1 MSAPAEA
8 PPRMLILH
16 DGNPLAN
23 IRRPW
28 VNYGLMLTMV
38 VVFGLQLV
46 GLVRWQH
53 FAFIPIQLW
62 HFWPGPG
69 PLHGIAGLFTHQFL
83 HGSLLHIIA
92 NLIALRV
99 FGDNIED
106 ALGHG
111 RYAAFFLVSGALAA
125 IAQGIAAPTA
135 PLIGASGAISAVMA
149 GYLLL
154 HPRARIFVLVF
165 NVAPV
170 LAPASFVVGFS
181 ILVNIAMAYDLTLLG
196 GATPGAEARSIA
208 WWAHI
213 GGFAAGLLLVPLLK
227 ARSVAL
233 FQPPPLTQGVS
244 MRWLGRLIPSLAW
257 PGDRPFGEDAA
268 AAVAAAEHPTRA
280 KALVFAKALL
290 YILLTLVLMR
300 FLS

>member
-1 MSAPAEA
+1 
-8 PPRMLILH
+8 
-16 DGNPLAN
+16 
-23 IRRPW
+23 
-28 VNYGLMLTMV
+28 MLTMV

-69 PLHGIAGLFTHQFL
+69 PLHGIAGLFAHQFL

-135 PLIGASGAISAVMA
+135 PLIGASGAISAVMSDDPREGVVDRDCRVHGFDNLYVA
-149 GYLLL
+149 GSAVY
-154 HPRARIFVLVF
+154 PTT
-165 NVAPV
+165 
-170 LAPASFVVGFS
+170 GY
-181 ILVNIAMAYDLTLLG
+181 VNPTLT
-196 GATPGAEARSIA
+196 
-208 WWAHI
+208 
-213 GGFAAGLLLVPLLK
+213 V
-227 ARSVAL
+227 VAL
-233 FQPPPLTQGVS
+233 AL
-244 MRWLGRLIPSLAW
+244 RLADHLKTKFRLA
-257 PGDRPFGEDAA
+257 
-268 AAVAAAEHPTRA
+268 
-280 KALVFAKALL
+280 
-290 YILLTLVLMR
+290 
-300 FLS
+300 

>member
-1 MSAPAEA
+1 
-8 PPRMLILH
+8 MLILH
-16 DGNPLAN
+16 DGNPLAH
-23 IRRPW
+23 IKRPW
-28 VNYGLMLTMV
+28 VNHALIATMAI
-38 VVFGLQLV
+38 VFGLQAL
-46 GLVRWQH
+46 GAIRWQH
-53 FAFIPIQLW
+53 FAFMPEQLW
-62 HFWPGPG
+62 HLWPQPGPF
-69 PLHGIAGLFTHQFL
+69 HGIAGLLTHQFL
-83 HGSLLHIIA
+83 HGGLLHIIA
-92 NLIALRV
+92 NVVALRV

-106 ALGHG
+106 ALGHW

-125 IAQGIAAPTA
+125 IAQGIAAPTM

-165 NVAPV
+165 NIAPV

-181 ILVNIAMAYDLTLLG
+181 ILVNIAMAYDITLLTG
-196 GATPGAEARSIA
+196 VSSGAEARSIA

-213 GGFAAGLLLVPLLK
+213 GGFAAGLVLVPVLK

-233 FQPPPLTQGVS
+233 FQPPPLTQGAG

-268 AAVAAAEHPTRA
+268 AAVAAAEHPART
-280 KALVFAKALL
+280 KALVFAKAVL
-290 YILLTLVLMR
+290 YILLIFVLMR
-300 FLS
+300 LLS

>member
-1 MSAPAEA
+1 MKKAI
-8 PPRMLILH
+8 ILS
-16 DGNPLAN
+16 GLLLA
-23 IRRPW
+23 
-28 VNYGLMLTMV
+28 VTAS
-38 VVFGLQLV
+38 
-46 GLVRWQH
+46 
-53 FAFIPIQLW
+53 FA
-62 HFWPGPG
+62 
-69 PLHGIAGLFTHQFL
+69 A
-83 HGSLLHIIA
+83 
-92 NLIALRV
+92 
-99 FGDNIED
+99 
-106 ALGHG
+106 
-111 RYAAFFLVSGALAA
+111 
-125 IAQGIAAPTA
+125 AQGINLALTDC
-135 PLIGASGAISAVMA
+135 
-149 GYLLL
+149 GYPYVSSNSLTS
-154 HPRARIFVLVF
+154 VVF

-280 KALVFAKALL
+280 EALVFAKALL

>member
-1 MSAPAEA
+1 
-8 PPRMLILH
+8 MLILH
-16 DGNPLAN
+16 DGNPLTH
-23 IRRPW
+23 IKRPW
-28 VNYGLMLTMV
+28 VNHALIVTMG
-38 VVFGLQLV
+38 VVFGLQLLGV
-46 GLVRWQH
+46 VRWQQ
-53 FAFIPIQLW
+53 FAFLPAQLW
-62 HFWPGPG
+62 RLGPGPG
-69 PLHGIAGLFTHQFL
+69 PFHGISGLFTHQFL
-83 HGSLLHIIA
+83 HGGLLHIIA
-92 NLIALRV
+92 NVIALRV

-106 ALGHG
+106 ALGHW

-125 IAQGIAAPTA
+125 IAQGIAEPTA

-154 HPRARIFVLVF
+154 HPRARILVLVF
-165 NVAPV
+165 NIAPM

-181 ILVNIAMAYDLTLLG
+181 ILVNIAMAYDITLLTG
-196 GATPGAEARSIA
+196 GTPGADARSIA

-213 GGFAAGLLLVPLLK
+213 GGFTAGLALVPLLK

-233 FQPPPLTQGVS
+233 FQPPPLTQGVG

-268 AAVAAAEHPTRA
+268 AAVAAAEHPTRT

-290 YILLTLVLMR
+290 YILVILVLMR
-300 FLS
+300 VLS

>member
-1 MSAPAEA
+1 
-8 PPRMLILH
+8 MLILH

-28 VNYGLMLTMV
+28 VIYALIATMGIA
-38 VVFGLQLV
+38 FALQLSRAI
-46 GLVRWQH
+46 RWQD
-53 FAFIPIQLW
+53 FAFFPMQLW
-62 HFWPGPG
+62 CFLPGPG
-69 PLHGIAGLFTHQFL
+69 PFHGLSGLFTHQFL
-83 HGSLLHIIA
+83 HGGLLHLVG
-92 NLIALRV
+92 NVIALRV

-106 ALGHG
+106 ALGHA
-111 RYAAFFLVSGALAA
+111 RYAAFFLLSGAFAA
-125 IAQGIAAPTA
+125 IAQGIAEPTV

-165 NVAPV
+165 NIAPM
-170 LAPASFVVGFS
+170 LAPASFVVGFT
-181 ILVNIAMAYDLTLLG
+181 ILVNIAMAYDVTLLTG
-196 GATPGAEARSIA
+196 GTPGVEARIIA

-213 GGFAAGLLLVPLLK
+213 AGFAAGLVLVPALK
-227 ARSVAL
+227 ARSVML
-233 FQPPPLTQGVS
+233 FQPAPLTQGKG
-244 MRWLGRLIPSLAW
+244 MRWLGRLIPSLSW

-290 YILLTLVLMR
+290 YILLILVLMR
-300 FLS
+300 FLR

>member
-1 MSAPAEA
+1 
-8 PPRMLILH
+8 MLILH
-16 DGNPLAN
+16 DGNPLTY
-23 IRRPW
+23 IKRPW
-28 VNYGLMLTMV
+28 VNYALIVTMGA
-38 VVFGLQLV
+38 VFGLQLLGV
-46 GLVRWQH
+46 VRWQQ
-53 FAFIPIQLW
+53 FVFLPMQLW
-62 HFWPGPG
+62 HLWPRPG
-69 PLHGIAGLFTHQFL
+69 PLYGIAGPFTHQFL
-83 HGSLLHIIA
+83 HGGLLHLIA
-92 NLIALRV
+92 NVIALRV

-106 ALGHG
+106 ALGHW

-125 IAQGIAAPTA
+125 IAQGIAAPTV

-181 ILVNIAMAYDLTLLG
+181 ILVNIAMAYDITLLTG
-196 GATPGAEARSIA
+196 GTPGAEARIIA

-213 GGFAAGLLLVPLLK
+213 GGFASGLVLVPVLK
-227 ARSVAL
+227 RRAVKL
-233 FQPPPLTQGVS
+233 FQPPPLTQGAG

-257 PGDRPFGEDAA
+257 PGDRPFGEDTA
-268 AAVAAAEHPTRA
+268 AAVAAIEHPTRA

-290 YILLTLVLMR
+290 YILLIFVLMR

>member
-1 MSAPAEA
+1 
-8 PPRMLILH
+8 MLILH
-16 DGNPLAN
+16 DGNPLTH
-23 IRRPW
+23 IKRPW
-28 VNYGLMLTMV
+28 VNHALMLTMV
-38 VVFGLQLV
+38 LVFGLQLL
-46 GLVRWQH
+46 GILHWQQ
-53 FAFIPIQLW
+53 FAFFPAQLW
-62 HFWPGPG
+62 HLSPGPG
-69 PLHGIAGLFTHQFL
+69 PFDGITGLFTHQFL
-83 HGSLLHIIA
+83 HGGVLHILA
-92 NLIALRV
+92 NVIALRV

-106 ALGHG
+106 ALGHW
-111 RYAAFFLVSGALAA
+111 RYGAFFLVSGALAA
-125 IAQGIAAPTA
+125 IAQGIAAPMV

-181 ILVNIAMAYDLTLLG
+181 ILVDIAMAYDVTLLT
-196 GATPGAEARSIA
+196 GATPGAEARFIA

-213 GGFAAGLLLVPLLK
+213 GGFAAGLVLVPLLK

-268 AAVAAAEHPTRA
+268 AAVAAAEHPTRT
-280 KALVFAKALL
+280 KALVFVKALL

-300 FLS
+300 YLS

>member
-1 MSAPAEA
+1 
-8 PPRMLILH
+8 MLILH
-16 DGNPLAN
+16 DGNPLVH
-23 IRRPW
+23 IKRPW
-28 VNYGLMLTMV
+28 VNHALIVTMGI
-38 VVFGLQLV
+38 VFGLQLLGV
-46 GLVRWQH
+46 VRWQH
-53 FAFIPIQLW
+53 FAFIPAQLW
-62 HFWPGPG
+62 HLWPGPG
-69 PLHGIAGLFTHQFL
+69 PLHGVAGLVTHQFL
-83 HGSLLHIIA
+83 HGGLLHIIA
-92 NLIALRV
+92 NVIALRV

-106 ALGHG
+106 ALGHC

-125 IAQGIAAPTA
+125 IAQGIAEPTV

-165 NVAPV
+165 NIAPM

-181 ILVNIAMAYDLTLLG
+181 ILVNIAMAYDITLLTG
-196 GATPGAEARSIA
+196 GAPGAEARSIA

-213 GGFAAGLLLVPLLK
+213 GGFAAGLALVPLLK
-227 ARSVAL
+227 ARSVPL
-233 FQPPPLTQGVS
+233 FQPPPLTQGAS

-268 AAVAAAEHPTRA
+268 AAVAAAEHPTRT

-290 YILLTLVLMR
+290 YILVILVLMR
-300 FLS
+300 VLS

>member
-1 MSAPAEA
+1 
-8 PPRMLILH
+8 MLILH
-16 DGNPLAN
+16 DGNPL
-23 IRRPW
+23 IHIKRPW
-28 VNYGLMLTMV
+28 VNYTLMLTMAL
-38 VVFGLQLV
+38 VFGLQL
-46 GLVRWQH
+46 LRILHWQQ
-53 FAFIPIQLW
+53 FAFFPAQLW
-62 HFWPGPG
+62 HLSPGPG
-69 PLHGIAGLFTHQFL
+69 PFHGITGLFTHQFL
-83 HGSLLHIIA
+83 HGGLLHIIA
-92 NLIALRV
+92 NVIALRV

-106 ALGHG
+106 ALGHW
-111 RYAAFFLVSGALAA
+111 RYVAFFLVSGALAA

-181 ILVNIAMAYDLTLLG
+181 ILVNIAMAYDITLLT

-213 GGFAAGLLLVPLLK
+213 GGFAAGLVLVPLLK

-268 AAVAAAEHPTRA
+268 AAVAAAEHPARA
-280 KALVFAKALL
+280 KALVFVKAVL

-300 FLS
+300 YLS

>member
-1 MSAPAEA
+1 
-8 PPRMLILH
+8 MLILH
-16 DGNPLAN
+16 DGNPLTH
-23 IRRPW
+23 IKRPW
-28 VNYGLMLTMV
+28 VNHALMLTMV
-38 VVFGLQLV
+38 LVFGLQLL
-46 GLVRWQH
+46 GILRWQQ
-53 FAFIPIQLW
+53 FAFFPAQLW
-62 HFWPGPG
+62 RLGPGPG
-69 PLHGIAGLFTHQFL
+69 PFHGVSGLFTHQFL
-83 HGSLLHIIA
+83 HGGLLHILA
-92 NLIALRV
+92 NVIALRV

-106 ALGHG
+106 ALGHW
-111 RYAAFFLVSGALAA
+111 RYAAFFLMSGALSAV
-125 IAQGIAAPTA
+125 AQGIAEPMA

-181 ILVNIAMAYDLTLLG
+181 ILVNIAMAYDVTLLT
-196 GATPGAEARSIA
+196 GATPGGEARSIA

-213 GGFAAGLLLVPLLK
+213 GGFAAGLVLVPLLK
-227 ARSVAL
+227 VRSVAL
-233 FQPPPLTQGVS
+233 FQPPPLTQGVG

-268 AAVAAAEHPTRA
+268 AAVAAVEHPTRT

>member
-1 MSAPAEA
+1 
-8 PPRMLILH
+8 MLILH
-16 DGNPLAN
+16 DGNPLTH
-23 IRRPW
+23 IKRPW
-28 VNYGLMLTMV
+28 VNHGLMVAMGIF
-38 VVFGLQLV
+38 FGLQLLGV
-46 GLVRWQH
+46 VRWQQ
-53 FAFIPIQLW
+53 FAFFPVQLW
-62 HFWPGPG
+62 RLGPGPG
-69 PLHGIAGLFTHQFL
+69 PFHGITGLFTHQFL
-83 HGSLLHIIA
+83 HGGLLHVIA
-92 NLIALRV
+92 NVIALRV

-106 ALGHG
+106 ALGHC
-111 RYAAFFLVSGALAA
+111 RYGGFFLVSGALAA
-125 IAQGIAAPTA
+125 IAQGIATPTV

-181 ILVNIAMAYDLTLLG
+181 ILVNIAMAYDISLLT

-213 GGFAAGLLLVPLLK
+213 GGFTAGLVLVPLLK
-227 ARSVAL
+227 ASSVAL
-233 FQPPPLTQGVS
+233 FQPPPLTQGAG

-268 AAVAAAEHPTRA
+268 AAVAAAEHPTRT

-290 YILLTLVLMR
+290 YILLTLALMR

>member
-1 MSAPAEA
+1 MGS
-8 PPRMLILH
+8 
-16 DGNPLAN
+16 
-23 IRRPW
+23 
-28 VNYGLMLTMV
+28 
-38 VVFGLQLV
+38 
-46 GLVRWQH
+46 
-53 FAFIPIQLW
+53 
-62 HFWPGPG
+62 
-69 PLHGIAGLFTHQFL
+69 AGLFTHQFL
-83 HGSLLHIIA
+83 HGGLLHILA
-92 NLIALRV
+92 NVIALRV

-106 ALGHG
+106 ALGHW

-125 IAQGIAAPTA
+125 VAQGIAEPMA

-181 ILVNIAMAYDLTLLG
+181 ILVNIAMAYDVTLLT

-213 GGFAAGLLLVPLLK
+213 GGFAAGLVLVPLLK

-233 FQPPPLTQGVS
+233 FQPPPLTQGVG

-268 AAVAAAEHPTRA
+268 AAVAAVEHPTRT